1 MKRLHP
7 PLLLM
12 VLLSS
17 ALCLADQ
24 PLIVV
29 EDRGG
34 TSALPYYQVLNLG
47 HNISRSKQQTPLAR
61 QKYKSGPYS
70 EADMLPV
77 RTPSLTPDK
86 VTPRAIRSPGMTP
99 FFLVGIDPHSRAW
112 LRQQA
117 DVLRNLG
124 AMGLV
129 VNVDTLDALEQLRD
143 SVPGLTLSP
152 VSADDLA
159 GRLGLKHYPVLIT
172 ATEIRQ

>member
-34 TSALPYYQVLNLG
+34 TPALPYYQALNLG
-47 HNISRSKQQTPLAR
+47 HNISRNKQQTLLAR

-77 RTPSLTPDK
+77 RTPSMTPGK
-86 VTPRAIRSPGMTP
+86 VTPREIWAPGLTP
-99 FFLVGIDPHSRAW
+99 FFLVGVDPHSHAW
-112 LRQQA
+112 LRQHA
-117 DVLRNLG
+117 EVLRNLG
-124 AMGLV
+124 AIGL
-129 VNVDTLDALEQLRD
+129 
-143 SVPGLTLSP
+143 
-152 VSADDLA
+152 
-159 GRLGLKHYPVLIT
+159 
-172 ATEIRQ
+172 